1 MLKGPFIKMS
11 KKTALLSGFAGL
23 VIILLI
29 SFITLQQSHKPEKVI
44 KKFEDAVKQKDTK
57 VLKEIII
64 PDDKKAIVK
73 KGTLTALINYLNAN
87 NNSYQVIKDG
97 LNEQI
102 KDKNYSSS
110 SEQISL
116 IEDGKDMGIFPVY
129 KLKVKTVALKVSG
142 QNDEDKIALHV
153 KGLDESLDKMKEE
166 EAYGPLLPGEYKLE
180 TAVKNQLG
188 VFKQEEKIDVWGN
201 PQVTVLVDPEKLARE
216 NDAVNEDIM
225 KTTVIFNENLSK
237 FTTSGLDAESFT
249 HSTQEFKED
258 FVGTDDYFQQIK
270 TEIDEIQSQYLGS
283 IINQGEMDIS
293 YFDGQ
298 WEADVEA
305 IVEYNEKIKIKG
317 TKEFQDF
324 ASQALRKYNMIYDK
338 EQNKWLIDSI
348 EDILTDGSETDY
360 WEKKKEL
367 KEKDPAVNTWNGKG
381 TSI

>member
-1 MLKGPFIKMS
+1 MN
-11 KKTALLSGFAGL
+11 KKIAYLSGFVGL

-64 PDDKKAIVK
+64 PDNKKAVVE

-87 NNSYQVIKDG
+87 HNSYQVIKDS
-97 LNEQI
+97 LNEQT
-102 KDKNYSSS
+102 KDKNYSAS

-116 IEDGKDMGIFPVY
+116 IEDGKDMGIFPIY
-129 KLKVKTVALKVSG
+129 KLKAKTVALKVSG
-142 QNDEDKIALHV
+142 QNDEDKIAIYV
-153 KGLDESLDKMKEE
+153 KGLDESLDKMKEKE
-166 EAYGPLLPGEYKLE
+166 SYGPLLPGEYKLE

-225 KTTVIFNENLSK
+225 QSTVIFNENLSK
-237 FTTSGLDAESFT
+237 FSTSGLDAESFT
-249 HSTQEFKED
+249 NGTERFKED
-258 FVGTDDYFQQIK
+258 LAGGEDYFQLVK
-270 TEIDEIQSQYLGS
+270 TEIDEIQSQYLGAV
-283 IINQGEMDIS
+283 INQDEMDIS

-298 WEADVEA
+298 WTADVEA
-305 IVEYNEKIKIKG
+305 IVEYNEKAKAKG
-317 TKEFQDF
+317 TEKFQDL
-324 ASQALRKYNMIYDK
+324 SSKTLVKYSLIYDK
-338 EQNKWLIDSI
+338 KQNKWLIDSI
-348 EDILTDGSETDY
+348 ENTLSDGSEADY